1 MEGLTPECFS
11 IESNLPRLARRSKLR
26 EIRPERDSSP
36 DLPEFPV
43 RAGRCIL
50 PTVTSFTFHHR
61 VTENTEKKMMRDLV
75 DFLQF

>member
-50 PTVTSFTFHHR
+50 PTV
-61 VTENTEKKMMRDLV
+61 
-75 DFLQF
+75 